1 MLAVVHSGAMNIRV
15 HVSFS
20 IMIFSGYMP
29 SSGIVGVV
37 HFPDGLGGK
46 QSACSSGDP
55 GLIPGLGKSPG
66 ERTSYPLQCSSLN
79 NYNEQWSLAGYSPWD
94 RRVRHK

>member
-1 MLAVVHSGAMNIRV
+1 MLAIVHSGAMNIRV
-15 HVSFS
+15 HVSSS

-29 SSGIVGVV
+29 STGIVGVV

-55 GLIPGLGKSPG
+55 NPWVGKISWRKDQLPTPVFFP
-66 ERTSYPLQCSSLN
+66 E
-79 NYNEQWSLAGYSPWD
+79 
-94 RRVRHK
+94 